1 MFERQGYIV
10 VSSRIR
16 RKKGDVLP
24 FLVATDGAG
33 KVGKF
38 SLVMVGNASAAEAE
52 QQATRYGLPKPHS
65 PYFVKVVIAER
76 GR

>member
-24 FLVATDGAG
+24 FL
-33 KVGKF
+33 
-38 SLVMVGNASAAEAE
+38 GNYIHDYLE
-52 QQATRYGLPKPHS
+52 RY
-65 PYFVKVVIAER
+65 
-76 GR
+76 

>member
-1 MFERQGYIV
+1 
-10 VSSRIR
+10 
-16 RKKGDVLP
+16 
-24 FLVATDGAG
+24 
-33 KVGKF
+33 
-38 SLVMVGNASAAEAE
+38 MVGNASAAEAE